1 MGSSPRMRGTPPA
14 ERVVAARSGIIPAY
28 AGNTPRS
35 AYSTAHGWDHPRVC
49 GEHLLRLIQQTAN
62 EGSSPR
68 MRGTRMSSYVRTV
81 RVGIIPAYAG
91 NTNPRQL
98 KRFNAR
104 DHPRVCGEHRTGSN
118 IALPIPG
125 SSPRMRGTLPPS
137 VRQIVPAGIIPAY
150 AGNTSTKRSTD
161 RSCRDHPR
169 VCGEH
174 ATIVPTAST
183 PAGSS
188 PRMRGTHRPR
198 KQGHVQPGIIPAYA
212 GNTGWPYVL
221 MKAGRD
227 HPRVCGEHAWIDSG
241 YDNRVG
247 SSPRM
252 RGTRLIVVYA
262 ALPYGIIPAYA
273 GNTNFPTFM
282 AVNNGDHPRVCGEH
296 RPPEPDEDD
305 SWGSS
310 PRMRGTHT
318 AIDYP
323 KSAHRI
329 IPAYAGNTN
338 SYDTIHGR
346 NRDHPR
352 VCGEH
357 ILPHHARRTDAGS
370 SPRMRGTRQPRHPQ
384 PRTHGIIPAYAGNT
398 KPMLIWWMSPRDHP
412 RVCGEHRLIGGRRH
426 GAVGSSPRMRGTP
439 LGNADLSG
447 ANLIIPAYAG
457 NTQA

>member
-1 MGSSPRMRGTPPA
+1 MRGTPNGVEYRIA
-14 ERVVAARSGIIPAY
+14 DTGIIPAY
-28 AGNTPRS
+28 AGNTTIRS
-35 AYSTAHGWDHPRVC
+35 PSRKTLWDHPRVC
-49 GEHLLRLIQQTAN
+49 GEH
-62 EGSSPR
+62 P
-68 MRGTRMSSYVRTV
+68 
-81 RVGIIPAYAG
+81 
-91 NTNPRQL
+91 
-98 KRFNAR
+98 
-104 DHPRVCGEHRTGSN
+104 
-118 IALPIPG
+118 IA
-125 SSPRMRGTLPPS
+125 TS
-137 VRQIVPAGIIPAY
+137 VRSI
-150 AGNTSTKRSTD
+150 TL
-161 RSCRDHPR
+161 
-169 VCGEH
+169 
-174 ATIVPTAST
+174 
-183 PAGSS
+183 GSS

-398 KPMLIWWMSPRDHP
+398 RAVRLRLAQHGDHP
-412 RVCGEHRLIGGRRH
+412 RVCGEHYRILPHAH
-426 GAVGSSPRMRGTP
+426 G
-439 LGNADLSG
+439 
-447 ANLIIPAYAG
+447 
-457 NTQA
+457 